1 MDYTRL
7 RKDDDEEFVYSK
19 TTPPTQPPQGRP
31 YRSNAT
37 LLSSLALTISI
48 ITGIFTLIAYINGP
62 RNLKPQSPDSLFRC
76 GTSAAQAKAA
86 GCHFDLMSFSWLP
99 SACYNEDLTNDFLN
113 YTDWKWSLDIEG
125 RHLVPKEYVQQGDF
139 EYLFT
144 SYEYHVVHCVF
155 MWKKTH
161 QAILDGSFD
170 HLDGYIAGL
179 GHTGHCGE
187 MLLDRGTDLK
197 TWGTPG
203 WTKFPAC
210 GRGVLNLEQG
220 WYRMHNGEKA
230 WGMPGAGGHH
240 HN

>member
-7 RKDDDEEFVYSK
+7 RREEREEFVYDK
-19 TTPPTQPPQGRP
+19 TTPPIRPPQSSL
-31 YRSNAT
+31 YRLNAT

-48 ITGIFTLIAYINGP
+48 ITGIFTLIAYTNGQ
-62 RNLKPQSPDSLFRC
+62 RNPAPQSPDSLFRC
-76 GTSAAQAKAA
+76 GTSAAEAKAA

-125 RHLVPKEYVQQGDF
+125 QHLVPKEYVQQGDF

-187 MLLDRGTDLK
+187 M
-197 TWGTPG
+197 
-203 WTKFPAC
+203 
-210 GRGVLNLEQG
+210 GVLNLENG
-220 WYRMHNGEKA
+220 WYRIHNGEKA
-230 WGMPGAGGHH
+230 WGMPGAGGIIMTDLRQ
-240 HN
+240 

>member
-7 RKDDDEEFVYSK
+7 RRDEDEVFVYDK
-19 TTPPTQPPQGRP
+19 TTPPTQPPQP
-31 YRSNAT
+31 SHHRSNAT
-37 LLSSLALTISI
+37 LLSSLALTISV
-48 ITGIFTLIAYINGP
+48 ITGIFTLITYTNGP
-62 RNLKPQSPDSLFRC
+62 RDLTPQSPDSLFRC

-125 RHLVPKEYVQQGDF
+125 RQLVPKEYVQQGDF

-170 HLDGYIAGL
+170 HLDGLKGLGNAGL
-179 GHTGHCGE
+179 
-187 MLLDRGTDLK
+187 DK
-197 TWGTPG
+197 VPG
-203 WTKFPAC
+203 VWEGSA
-210 GRGVLNLEQG
+210 
-220 WYRMHNGEKA
+220 
-230 WGMPGAGGHH
+230 
-240 HN
+240 

>member
-7 RKDDDEEFVYSK
+7 RKDDEEEFVYSK
-19 TTPPTQPPQGRP
+19 TTPPTHPSQGRP
-31 YRSNAT
+31 YRSYAT

-48 ITGIFTLIAYINGP
+48 ISGIFTLIAYTTSP
-62 RNLKPQSPDSLFRC
+62 RELTPQSQDSLFRC
-76 GTSAAQAKAA
+76 GTSAAEAKAA

-99 SACYNEDLTNDFLN
+99 PACYNEDLTNEFLN
-113 YTDWKWSLDIEG
+113 YTDWKWSLDSEG

-187 MLLDRGTDLK
+187 MLLDRETDLK

-210 GRGVLNLEQG
+210 GQGVLNLEQG